1 MKLSLKNYFVLLIGI
16 IIMLFLSNIFF
27 SNKLMKSKTNEVFD
41 EKLDKATG
49 IKIQRK
55 NAQGETMLVV
65 AEQLNEDKK
74 NKIFNLINS
83 TTNIKKNGETTI
95 ITAGKAIISDNFKK
109 FNFIKKV
116 QIKNKSKKFM
126 LETDAMIG
134 EFNKGS
140 MFSKNDVY
148 LVIDD
153 KHIIGKGMEMLD
165 HGEYIKIIGKAK
177 MMSKL
182 ND

>member
-1 MKLSLKNYFVLLIGI
+1 
-16 IIMLFLSNIFF
+16 
-27 SNKLMKSKTNEVFD
+27 
-41 EKLDKATG
+41 
-49 IKIQRK
+49 
-55 NAQGETMLVV
+55 
-65 AEQLNEDKK
+65 
-74 NKIFNLINS
+74 
-83 TTNIKKNGETTI
+83 
-95 ITAGKAIISDNFKK
+95 
-109 FNFIKKV
+109 
-116 QIKNKSKKFM
+116 M